1 MGVMFWLFIT
11 KEKENTELSINL
23 RIARQIEIKIF
34 KNFLFGVI
42 KFG

>member
-1 MGVMFWLFIT
+1 MFIM

-34 KNFLFGVI
+34 LGKASF
-42 KFG
+42 